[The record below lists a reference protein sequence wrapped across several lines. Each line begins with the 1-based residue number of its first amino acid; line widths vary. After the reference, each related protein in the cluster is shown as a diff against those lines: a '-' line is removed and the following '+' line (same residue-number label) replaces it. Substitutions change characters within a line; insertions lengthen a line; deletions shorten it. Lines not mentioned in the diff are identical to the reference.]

1 MLSLDNLFAR
11 SVTNSADAQS
21 RVVRH
26 KVRSLLLLA
35 FGTVLLVSADLSGVP
50 SLRAYGPYALFGLLL
65 PGNIASC
72 AILTYA
78 MCAERNTWWRVPIA
92 ISFFVSLIS
101 LSLVGLL
108 ILGHLLFM
116 NFPGPG

>member
-1 MLSLDNLFAR
+1 MLSLDNLFSR
-11 SVTNSADAQS
+11 SVTNSADAQP
-21 RVVRH
+21 RVVRDWM
-26 KVRSLLLLA
+26 RSLFLLT

-50 SLRAYGPYALFGLLL
+50 SLKTHGPYALFGLLL

-78 MCAERNTWWRVPIA
+78 MYAERNAWWRVPIA
-92 ISFFVSLIS
+92 ISLFASLIS
-101 LSLVGLL
+101 LSLVGML
-108 ILGHLLFM
+108 ILGYLLFM